1 MYCSLQQHGLSRLQH
16 YVASC
21 SVFPGSPAV
30 AGPTSLLP
38 PLTVHGGEHEGDVGG
53 EEIVHLVPEGSLTEE
68 ATPSDQVADGHV
80 EVVGATAPVRDLGEW
95 VCC

>member
-1 MYCSLQQHGLSRLQH
+1 MYCSLQQHGLSRLQR

-38 PLTVHGGEHEGDVGG
+38 TLTVHGGEHERDVGG
-53 EEIVHLVPEGSLTEE
+53 EEIIELVPEGSLTEE

-80 EVVGATAPVRDLGEW
+80 EVVGTTVPGRDLGER